1 MIRRDYFLRMIEE
14 FAQMLAKLDSYKR
27 GQNWEQA
34 TETLDE
40 GFQRLIGSGAE
51 AVSHLSE
58 TELLAK
64 VIQGEPT
71 QIVHQ
76 KTLFLTSLLKEAGD
90 VAAAQDRAEESRSC
104 YLKGLH
110 LLLQTLGQND
120 ESDFP
125 DFVPKVDAFVLALS
139 DSPLPLETNA
149 LLMQHY
155 ERTGQFDKAEDA
167 LFAMADLEPANPA
180 ITEFGI
186 CFYERLLG
194 HSDAAL
200 AGAGLPRPE
209 VEAGLSELRE
219 RANRRLNPND

>member
-1 MIRRDYFLRMIEE
+1 
-14 FAQMLAKLDSYKR
+14 MLAKLDSYKR

-34 TETLDE
+34 AETLDE

-51 AVSHLSE
+51 AISHLSE
-58 TELLAK
+58 TEMLAK

-76 KTLFLTSLLKEAGD
+76 KTLFLTSFLKEAGD
-90 VAAAQDRAEESRSC
+90 IAAAQDRLEESRRC

-110 LLLQTLGQND
+110 LLLQTLAQND

-155 ERTGQFDKAEDA
+155 ERSGQFDKAEDA
-167 LFAMADLEPANPA
+167 LFVMAELAPANPA

-194 HSDAAL
+194 QSDAGL
-200 AGAGLPRPE
+200 ANGGLPRPE
-209 VEAGLSELRE
+209 VEAGLNELRE
-219 RANRRLNPND
+219 RTKSLTG